1 MKNKNKLPK
10 LPMLFSILLLLVLG
24 YFLFSLL
31 SILVTSNYR
40 QQMAVKLAETDQNLD
55 ESLDTIKKNDKYN
68 DRIQKIIE
76 DLTVNYSEE
85 GDAAGNIASDISD
98 IEDASASASAW
109 DSILERNTIGK
120 NGFTFAVDTDGYFVY
135 FPFDPAIGINSYII
149 GGDDWV
155 KVEEAGFSL
164 SDFVNGAFKHMN
176 ICGEDY
182 YCGYKYRSTENV
194 WIICALPY
202 MEILT
207 SVIIILIPV
216 LFSTFVILFTLILSY
231 SMILK
236 EYSATA
242 KEGKYLRKIYF
253 NKSKALVTVSLVLLM
268 ILSMF
273 IHLLYSTSVQET
285 INSQDAKALAYYLDY
300 ENENQDLIKSR
311 YSEFLRRI
319 SGIAAKLI
327 SDNPE
332 LATRSSLKK
341 LNGILQ
347 AKHILLYDKNGTVTV
362 SDSTYKGLT
371 LSRDPE
377 DPSYQFRQL
386 LYGTPYVLQDKPD
399 ENYLE
404 KPYLYVGSLVTDNN
418 GDPDGFVQLAFDP
431 AFLSEP
437 LKSTSREY
445 ILSTFSGTNS
455 SSVFTV
461 DKSTGEFTYHPVS
474 SLIGKAAAD
483 YGITSRV
490 MRDGYVGYI
499 TVSGINY
506 LCETAAS
513 YADYIFIVTPT
524 SALMTG
530 NLQIAV
536 FTFLPCFTAVLLLY
550 LLLFLLSGV
559 PILSSNEGLV
569 SKDGGFHS
577 DYALKRFLK
586 WAFFVFSGVV
596 FIISLFYE
604 RLLPSDSVFYHI
616 IKGDWENGVHLFS
629 VTWSIICISSV
640 GFLTICLN
648 MLLLQLGNSLS
659 SRGKTMAQML
669 ISLLKYAAIIGVLF
683 SCANRMGVHTDTLL
697 ASAGILTVVIGLG
710 AQSLTSDVFDGLF
723 IIIEG
728 AFHVGDVIT
737 ADGCR
742 GKVLEIGIRN
752 TRLLDL
758 DTNNIKIVN
767 NSSLK
772 HVVNHSTT
780 PESIYLSIG
789 IDYDEKL
796 ENVEEVIRRELP
808 VMKENIPLAVEGPDY
823 LGVDAMADSAV
834 MLKFSIKC
842 KTLDYYKVKRA
853 LNRELKLMFDRNG
866 IGIPFNQIV
875 VSNREGVGEVSE
887 VSGDGSE

>member
-1 MKNKNKLPK
+1 MKDKNNNKNKLPK
-10 LPMLFSILLLLVLG
+10 LPMLFSLLLLLVLG
-24 YFLFSLL
+24 YFLFCLL
-31 SILVTSNYR
+31 STLVTSNYR
-40 QQMAVKLAETDQNLD
+40 QQIALKLTETDQNLD
-55 ESLDTIKKNDKYN
+55 ESLETIKKNTRYN
-68 DRIQKIIE
+68 DRIQTIID
-76 DLTVNYSEE
+76 DLSVYYEE
-85 GDAAGNIASDISD
+85 GSTAGNIASDISD

-109 DSILERNTIGK
+109 DSMLERNTIGR
-120 NGFTFAVDTDGYFVY
+120 NGFTFAVDTEGYFVY
-135 FPFDPAIGINSYII
+135 FPFDPLI
-149 GGDDWV
+149 GGDSYSIGEDDRI
-155 KVEEAGFSL
+155 KVEEAGIFL
-164 SDFVNGAFKHMN
+164 SDFSDGDFKHMY

-182 YCGYKYRSTENV
+182 YCGCKFRSAENV

-202 MEILT
+202 KEILS

-216 LFSTFVILFTLILSY
+216 LFSTFVILFTLILSF
-231 SMILK
+231 SMILR
-236 EYSATA
+236 EYAKNA
-242 KEGKYLRKIYF
+242 KEGKYLRRIYF
-253 NKSKALVTVSLVLLM
+253 KKSKSLVTVLLLLLM
-268 ILSMF
+268 ILSVF

-285 INSQDAKALAYYLDY
+285 TNSLDAKALAYSLDY
-300 ENENQDLIKSR
+300 EKENHDIIKSR
-311 YSEFLRRI
+311 YSAFLRRI

-327 SDNPE
+327 SDNPQ
-332 LATRSSLKK
+332 LAARSSLRE

-347 AKHILLYDKNGTVTV
+347 TEHVLLYDKNGTVLV

-371 LSRDPE
+371 LSNDPD

-386 LYGTPYVLQDKPD
+386 LYGTPYVIQDEPD

-404 KPYLYVGSLVTDNN
+404 KPYLYVGSLVTDSK
-418 GDPDGFVQLAFDP
+418 GDPNGFVQLAFDP
-431 AFLSEP
+431 SFLSEP
-437 LKSTSREY
+437 LRSTSREY
-445 ILSTFSGTNS
+445 ILSTYSGTDS
-455 SSVFTV
+455 SFAFTV
-461 DKSTGEFTYHPVS
+461 DKNTGEFTYHPVS
-474 SLIGKAAAD
+474 SLAGKKASD
-483 YGITSRV
+483 YGITTRTL
-490 MRDGYVGYI
+490 RDGYVGYL
-499 TVSGINY
+499 TVAGINY

-513 YADYIFIVTPT
+513 YSDIIFIVTPT
-524 SALMTG
+524 SGLLTG

-536 FTFLPCFTAVLLLY
+536 FTFLPCFAAVLLLY

-559 PILSSNEGLV
+559 PVPYPGETGSRTVNS
-569 SKDGGFHS
+569 FRS
-577 DYALKRFLK
+577 DYALKRFLRG
-586 WAFFVFSGVV
+586 AFFVFSGVV
-596 FIISLFYE
+596 FIIALFSE
-604 RLLPSDSVFYHI
+604 RLLPSDSIFSYI
-616 IKGDWENGVHLFS
+616 IRGDWENGIHLFS
-629 VTWSIICISSV
+629 ITWSIICISSV

-648 MLLLQLGNSLS
+648 MLLIQLGNSLS
-659 SRGKTMAQML
+659 SRGKTMSQML

-683 SCANRMGVHTDTLL
+683 LCANRMGVHTETLL

-772 HVVNHSTT
+772 QVVNHSTT
-780 PESIYLSIG
+780 PESIYISIG

-796 ENVEEVIRRELP
+796 ESVEEVIRRELP

-834 MLKFSIKC
+834 MLKFTIKC
-842 KTLDYYKVKRA
+842 KSLDYYKVKRA

-875 VSNREGVGEVSE
+875 LSNRDSV
-887 VSGDGSE
+887 DGSD